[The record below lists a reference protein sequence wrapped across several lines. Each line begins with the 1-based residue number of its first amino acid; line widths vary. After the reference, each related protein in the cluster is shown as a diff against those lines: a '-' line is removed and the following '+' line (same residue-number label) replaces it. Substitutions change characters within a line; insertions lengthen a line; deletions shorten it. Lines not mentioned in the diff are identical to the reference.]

1 MLAPAR
7 LPPPVRPGD
16 SLRPGDRVG
25 VAALSGPVAAER
37 LEAGLAALAALGFEP
52 VPAAN
57 LASRH
62 GYLAGSD
69 DERLAAFHEL
79 AADPS
84 LTAIFF
90 ARGGYGVPR
99 ILERIDWDLLAA
111 HPRAYV
117 GYSDLTPFLQQVLRR
132 LGLAAFHG
140 PMAAADL
147 ARGLSPEEERSLLS
161 ALAGELPLAYP
172 AAEALVPGIA
182 EGPLAGGCL
191 SLLAA
196 AAGTPFAPD
205 LEGGIV
211 LLEDVNERLYRIDRM
226 LTQLLQAGLLG
237 GVAGIALGRFDLAAG
252 EDGGALPELFR
263 DRLGGLGVPVAL
275 GFPSG
280 HSAPNWTFPLGLTS
294 RLDAGSALTVAG
306 SALSVDVS

>member
-1 MLAPAR
+1 M
-7 LPPPVRPGD
+7 
-16 SLRPGDRVG
+16 
-25 VAALSGPVAAER
+25 AALSGPVAAER
-37 LEAGLAALAALGFEP
+37 LEGGLAALAALGFEP

-57 LASRH
+57 LGARH
-62 GYLAGSD
+62 GYLAGRD

-99 ILERIDWDLLAA
+99 LFDRIDWDLLAA

-117 GYSDLTPFLQQVLRR
+117 GYSDLTPFLHQVVRR
-132 LGLAAFHG
+132 LGLASFHG

-147 ARGLSPEEERSLLS
+147 ARGLTPEEERSMLS
-161 ALAGELPLAYP
+161 ALAGEVPLAFP
-172 AAEALVPGIA
+172 ASEALVPGSA

-196 AAGTPFAPD
+196 AAGTPSAPD
-205 LEGGIV
+205 LEGSIV
-211 LLEDVNERLYRIDRM
+211 LLEDVNERLYRLDRM

-237 GVAGIALGRFDLAAG
+237 GVAGIAIGHFDLAPG
-252 EDGGALPELFR
+252 EDAAALPALFH

-275 GFPSG
+275 GLPSG
-280 HSAPNWTFPLGLTS
+280 HSAPNWTFPLGLAS
-294 RLDAGSALTVAG
+294 RLDADAGLTVGA
-306 SALSVDVS
+306 SSLPART

>member
-1 MLAPAR
+1 MLPPAP
-7 LPPPVRPGD
+7 LPPPV
-16 SLRPGDRVG
+16 RPGDRVG
-25 VAALSGPVAAER
+25 VAALSGAVDPDR
-37 LEAGLAALAALGFEP
+37 LAAGLAALAALGFEP

-57 LASRH
+57 LASRR
-62 GYLAGSD
+62 GYLAGTD
-69 DERLAAFHEL
+69 DERLKAFHRL

-99 ILERIDWDLLAA
+99 LLERLDWGLLAA

-117 GYSDLTPFLQQVLRR
+117 GYSDLTPFLHEVVRR
-132 LGLAAFHG
+132 LGFAAFHG

-147 ARGLSPEEERSLLS
+147 ARGLSPEEEGSLLG
-161 ALAGELPLAYP
+161 ALAGELPLTHP
-172 AAEALVPGIA
+172 ATEALVPGAA
-182 EGPLAGGCL
+182 EGLLAGGCL

-205 LEGGIV
+205 LDGAIV

-226 LTQLLQAGLLG
+226 LTQLLQSRLLD

-252 EDGGALPELFR
+252 EDAAALPALFH
-263 DRLGGLGVPVAL
+263 DRLGGLRVPIAL
-275 GFPSG
+275 GLPCG
-280 HSAPNWTFPLGLTS
+280 HSAPNWTYPLGLAA
-294 RLDAGSALTVAG
+294 RLDAGSSLTVG
-306 SALSVDVS
+306 IS